1 MSKIIKSFRL
11 VDSVPRF
18 LAVDPQEISENRN
31 IPNVEYFLAE
41 KKALEAKKLETD
53 ILRERTILESK
64 QQAEIIVG
72 QAQQEAENL
81 IKRAQDQQQEIIEQ
95 SRQLGW
101 QEGREEGLKQI
112 HSEVAG
118 YLQEAE
124 TVLAKAEE
132 ERQKIIQGTEEE
144 IVLLALDIAKKI
156 IKKEIELGSS
166 VIREITQQAIKK
178 ATHREKVIIRVN
190 AVDLEYVEKERGI
203 LREKSGSSDLII
215 LPDPTVE
222 PGGCV
227 LETDLGTV
235 DARIDTQ
242 LTQIR
247 EALLKIVQEKEEKD
261 DKLD

>member
-1 MSKIIKSFRL
+1 M
-11 VDSVPRF
+11 DSVPRF
-18 LAVDPQEISENRN
+18 LTVDPQEISKLGN
-31 IPNVEYFLAE
+31 IPSVEYFLAE
-41 KKALEAKKLETD
+41 KKALEAKKLEID
-53 ILRERTILESK
+53 ILRERTILEAK
-64 QQAEIIVG
+64 QEAQNIIG
-72 QAQQEAENL
+72 EAQQEADNL
-81 IKRAQDQQQEIIEQ
+81 VKKAQDQQREIIEQ
-95 SRQLGW
+95 FRQVGW
-101 QEGREEGLKQI
+101 QEGREEGLQQI
-112 HSEVAG
+112 HSEATG
-118 YLQEAE
+118 YLQEAQ
-124 TVLAKAEE
+124 LALGKAEE

-190 AVDLEYVEKERGI
+190 AIDLEYVEKERGI

-247 EALLKIVQEKEEKD
+247 EVLLKIVQEKEDKD
-261 DKLD
+261 DKFD